1 MRSQF
6 DAAEFTDLR
15 DGTFALDR
23 DAADW
28 LRARTAEKFAY
39 SGF

>member
-15 DGTFALDR
+15 DGTFALDQ
-23 DAADW
+23 AAAAW
-28 LRARTAEKFAY
+28 LRTRNVEKFAY
-39 SGF
+39 